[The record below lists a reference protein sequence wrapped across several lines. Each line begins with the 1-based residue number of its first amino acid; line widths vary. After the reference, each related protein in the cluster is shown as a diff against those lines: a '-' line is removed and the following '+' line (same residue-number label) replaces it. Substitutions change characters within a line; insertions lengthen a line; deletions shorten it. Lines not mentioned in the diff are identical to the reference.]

1 MSAISKPELLQT
13 KVSEPQSN
21 NESIFIKSNLE
32 TEESQIIEDK
42 NVQTE
47 EQILESS
54 SDEEKEQLEVQVRK
68 SQKEFSI
75 WTHSQKIRDKLVSL
89 KFSIHL

>member
-13 KVSEPQSN
+13 QVSEPQSN

-32 TEESQIIEDK
+32 SEMIEYN

-47 EQILESS
+47 EQISESS
-54 SDEEKEQLEVQVRK
+54 SDEENEQLEVQVGK

-75 WTHSQKIRDKLVSL
+75 WTHPQKIQDKLKVLVS
-89 KFSIHL
+89 

>member
-13 KVSEPQSN
+13 QVLEPQSN

-32 TEESQIIEDK
+32 SEMIEYN

-47 EQILESS
+47 EQISESS
-54 SDEEKEQLEVQVRK
+54 SDEENEQLEVQVGK

-75 WTHSQKIRDKLVSL
+75 WTHPRNV
-89 KFSIHL
+89 

>member
-1 MSAISKPELLQT
+1 MSAISKLELLQT
-13 KVSEPQSN
+13 QVLESQSN

-32 TEESQIIEDK
+32 SEMIEYN

-47 EQILESS
+47 EQISESS
-54 SDEEKEQLEVQVRK
+54 SDEENEQLEVQVGK

-75 WTHSQKIRDKLVSL
+75 WTHPRNV
-89 KFSIHL
+89 